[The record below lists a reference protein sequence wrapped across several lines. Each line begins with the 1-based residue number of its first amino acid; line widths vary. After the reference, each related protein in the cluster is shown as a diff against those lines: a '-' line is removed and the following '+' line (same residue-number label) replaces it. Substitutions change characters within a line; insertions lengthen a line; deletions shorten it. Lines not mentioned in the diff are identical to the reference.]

1 MEGYKEIERFSNKK
15 VKISIVENI
24 STKTKNVLKMYPNH
38 AILELEMN
46 WLQKLHGNPNC
57 RVPKVIKAI
66 ERELLLEY
74 ISGDTLLKELTE
86 GAMFKINMLAGSLA
100 RYLKAFHEVSGGY
113 VLDDIN
119 LNGYIFRGGLL
130 NGFDFVGARLGDQSE
145 LAAEVIAEVL
155 CVLNIPDI
163 RKQMFIRE
171 FLRVFGG
178 TVLNYKQR
186 TIELMEIKLSDLGI
200 TDVTAPELFK
210 IVGKC

>member
-38 AILELEMN
+38 AILELEMD
-46 WLQKLHGNPNC
+46 WLQKLRGNPNC
-57 RVPKVIKAI
+57 RAPKVIKAI
-66 ERELLLEY
+66 EREMLLEY
-74 ISGDTLLKELTE
+74 VSGDTLLKELTE
-86 GAMFKINMLAGSLA
+86 GAMFKTNMLAGSLA
-100 RYLKAFHEVSGGY
+100 RYLKAFYEASGGY

-119 LNGYIFRGGLL
+119 LNGYIFRGGVLY
-130 NGFDFVGARLGDQSE
+130 GFDFVGARPGEESD
-145 LAAEVIAEVL
+145 LAAEVIAEIL
-155 CVLNIPDI
+155 CTLNIPDI

-178 TVLNYKQR
+178 TVLNYKQK
-186 TIELMEIKLSDLGI
+186 TTELMANKLSDLGVS
-200 TDVTAPELFK
+200 DVTVEELFK